1 MTVMRAPVNLSRLR
15 FHPESESQD
24 RRAARER
31 LRSVLT
37 DGGDDSLFELKQ
49 RVLAALRLHTGGT
62 LGHDDVTMMAVKVN

>member
-15 FHPESESQD
+15 FSESESQN
-24 RRAARER
+24 RRAARQR
-31 LRSVLT
+31 LRSVPT

-62 LGHDDVTMMAVKVN
+62 LGHDDVTMIAVKVN